1 MRKRVCGAV
10 LPMESKE
17 MTEKYMQEVKRTLVR
32 LTRKKE
38 GNHARSEGDVFI
50 G

>member
-17 MTEKYMQEVKRTLVR
+17 MTEKYMQEVKRTLSVSR
-32 LTRKKE
+32 VKSR
-38 GNHARSEGDVFI
+38 RSCAI
-50 G
+50 